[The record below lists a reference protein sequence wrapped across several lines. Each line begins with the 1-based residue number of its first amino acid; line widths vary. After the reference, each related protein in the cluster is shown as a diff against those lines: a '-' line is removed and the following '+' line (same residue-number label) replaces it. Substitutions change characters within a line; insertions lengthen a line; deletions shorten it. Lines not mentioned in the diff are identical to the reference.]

1 MDNKKQQKFLFWKV
15 GHRTLSVF
23 YISIFGRPR
32 SITRYHFP
40 RKFLSFYT
48 VASTVNDSCSN
59 VILIGTRIYR
69 YSIQLTISSVL
80 ANKFI
85 PPKQITG
92 LLRHE
97 AVNEAS
103 ISITARIIY
112 VYRVERVNSASSW
125 NTRIPR
131 LPSLWRSDMLKNCLS
146 RGDVTCDE
154 SHPSQRVWE
163 RGERPHNTV
172 WIPSFVGIELGWKVQ
187 SRKLPSCIT

>member
-1 MDNKKQQKFLFWKV
+1 M

-48 VASTVNDSCSN
+48 VASTLNDSCSDI
-59 VILIGTRIYR
+59 ILIGTRVYR
-69 YSIQLTISSVL
+69 YPIESTILSIL

-85 PPKQITG
+85 PAKQITG

-97 AVNEAS
+97 AVNELS
-103 ISITARIIY
+103 ISITARIVY

-131 LPSLWRSDMLKNCLS
+131 LPSLSRSDMLKNCLS

-163 RGERPHNTV
+163 RGERPYNTV
-172 WIPSFVGIELGWKVQ
+172 
-187 SRKLPSCIT
+187 